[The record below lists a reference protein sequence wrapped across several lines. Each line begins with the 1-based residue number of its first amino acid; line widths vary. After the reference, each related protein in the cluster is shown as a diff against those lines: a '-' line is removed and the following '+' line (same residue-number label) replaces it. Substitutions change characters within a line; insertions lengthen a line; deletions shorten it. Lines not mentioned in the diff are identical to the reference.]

1 VLKTAVTVMLD
12 KQEGEWPKAFVSL
25 KEGEEAT
32 EDEIIDS
39 VKERIAR
46 FKAPA
51 AVELASFPRQPPTR
65 FRSSSCV
72 RTSRKAKNSVSA
84 NGWLIINR
92 AAS

>member
-1 VLKTAVTVMLD
+1 MKTAVTVMLD

-51 AVELASFPRQPPTR
+51 AVELASFPRQPP
-65 FRSSSCV
+65 SSLQ
-72 RTSRKAKNSVSA
+72 TDP
-84 NGWLIINR
+84 G
-92 AAS
+92 